1 MFRWRETE
9 GEHAARPYVR
19 SVTGNSKEKEKKTHS
34 KNVSVRIDGANKKFP
49 EARRRLFFLFTD
61 WSKSVLS
68 ASAKQRG
75 DCGLF
80 DPGTGGLFALYRRR
94 FAVYISLYL

>member
-1 MFRWRETE
+1 MCEVSLENQKKKR
-9 GEHAARPYVR
+9 
-19 SVTGNSKEKEKKTHS
+19 EKKTYS
-34 KNVSVRIDGANKKFP
+34 KNVSVWIDGANKNSRKRDGVF
-49 EARRRLFFLFTD
+49 FFLFTD